1 MRFFIKLGKEP
12 LFHFLILATL
22 LFLFDHLFSSN
33 QKVKIVVDR
42 QTIEFLIK
50 QREDL
55 ELRKLSVEE
64 RKQTVDSFIEDEI
77 LYSEAYKHGLDR
89 GDSRMRRNLIRKMRG
104 LLIGELKRPTENE
117 LRDFFEANHEQ
128 FTHPATV
135 SLLQVFFSN
144 PAQLPDDILKK
155 LQSGLDLSRIGDFQ
169 SGLGRSLPRMSQ
181 KGLVGTFGT
190 KAARIIL
197 AIDDGQWHGPIESI
211 YGIHFVRIT
220 SRDPARE
227 PRYEDIKSYLEGDWM
242 MAQSRKAIAQELQNL
257 SENYEIIIEETGE
270 TTQ

>member
-33 QKVKIVVDR
+33 QKEKIVVDR

-55 ELRKLSVEE
+55 ELRKLSAEE

-77 LYSEAYKHGLDR
+77 LYSEAYKRGLDK
-89 GDSRMRRNLIRKMRG
+89 GDSRMRRNLILKMRG
-104 LLIGELKRPTENE
+104 LLIGELKRPTEKE
-117 LRDFFEANHEQ
+117 LREYFEANREK
-128 FTHPATV
+128 FTQPATISLQQV
-135 SLLQVFFSN
+135 SFSD
-144 PAQLPDDILKK
+144 PTQLPDDILKK
-155 LQSGLDLSRIGDFQ
+155 LQSGLDPSRIGEYQ

-197 AIDDGQWHGPIESI
+197 AIDDGRWHGPIDSNSAV
-211 YGIHFVRIT
+211 HFVRIT
-220 SRDPARE
+220 GREPARE
-227 PRYEDIKSYLEGDWM
+227 SRYEDIKSYLEGDWM
-242 MAQSRKAIAQELQNL
+242 MDQSRLAVDQEIKKL
-257 SENYEIIIEETGE
+257 SDNYEIVIEKAGE
-270 TTQ
+270 TTP